1 MRGSLSYYKW
11 HIIFGIIVLIC
22 VIFVLGSIFN
32 KTPADMKIA
41 YLIDFYEDL
50 LDPHVSA
57 VMRSYYDDDLSL
69 AEIAEGEGISRQG
82 VRHLIKKGEEEIL
95 FLESN
100 LALAKR
106 HEELLSVC
114 ASLSEIEKRLMKE
127 ENFVDD
133 AKEISRIIEVITK
146 GNQDVPKL
154 N

>member
-1 MRGSLSYYKW
+1 MFEK
-11 HIIFGIIVLIC
+11 
-22 VIFVLGSIFN
+22 N
-32 KTPADMKIA
+32 MKIA

-50 LDPHVSA
+50 LDPHVSS
-57 VMRSYYDDDLSL
+57 VMRAYYDDDLSL
-69 AEIAEGEGISRQG
+69 AEIAEGEDISRQG

-95 FLESN
+95 FLESK

-106 HEELLSVC
+106 HEELLLVC
-114 ASLSEIEKRLMKE
+114 DSLSNIKERLMQE
-127 ENFVDD
+127 ESHVDD